1 MKLLQKITWAAAVLV
16 LSGFLLPGMKVSAA
30 ERLQPLEKNPVI
42 VIDPGHGG
50 ENLGTQA
57 GGIWDE
63 KYMNMVTAQA
73 LYDELKL
80 YDNVEVYLT
89 RTGDTDVS
97 FPERAA
103 FAQSVNADFLFS
115 IHYNASEYHDL
126 FGSEV
131 WVPLTAPFNNY
142 GYQIGCELL
151 SGMQERG
158 LLIRG
163 IKTREGERGEYYAII
178 RETVALDIPA
188 AIIEH
193 CHVDEGRDQ
202 DYCDSEEDL
211 IRFGKEDATAIAKY
225 FGLKSSALNVDYS
238 NYQLAEVNG
247 NVPMEAT
254 LRDETPPD
262 VCRIEF
268 AAADL
273 ENGTLSLTVT
283 ATDYDSPLLY
293 YTYSLDGGETFSER
307 HMWPGSDVLTGSY
320 NDTFTL
326 TLSIPS
332 GVKPSVIVRAYNM
345 FDPYTDSNRYDSP
358 ETFFRNEDTDA
369 QAPGEQN
376 PPGTGAGAES
386 GMPGAENSG
395 TENGGTGAGNNKRPS
410 ADADLEAASGSAV
423 AAAKKPVSFVAFL
436 EICLVIVILLFVILL
451 VSQSIAYHS
460 RRRRRRQS
468 RKAEQSRSVPQS
480 RTGTQSSREAPNRS
494 APQSRKDSGASRNQH
509 K

>member
-1 MKLLQKITWAAAVLV
+1 MKFFKIAGAAVIFSLV
-16 LSGFLLPGMKVSAA
+16 FLLLPGTKVTAA
-30 ERLQPLEKNPVI
+30 ERLQPLDKTPII

-63 KYMNMVTAQA
+63 KYMDMVTAQA

-89 RTGDTDVS
+89 RTVDTDMS

-103 FAQSVNADFLFS
+103 FAKSVNADFLFS
-115 IHYNASEYHDL
+115 IHYNASEYHEL

-142 GYQIGCELL
+142 GYQIGYELL

-158 LLIRG
+158 LLLRG
-163 IKTREGERGEYYAII
+163 IKTREGDRGEYYAII

-188 AIIEH
+188 VIIEH
-193 CHVDEGRDQ
+193 CHVDEDRDR

-225 FGLKSSALNVDYS
+225 LGLKSSVLNVDYT
-238 NYQLAEVNG
+238 NYSLQKVG
-247 NVPMEAT
+247 GSVPVSST

-268 AAADL
+268 AAADH
-273 ENGTLSLTVT
+273 EQGTLSLTVT
-283 ATDYDSPLLY
+283 AADYDSPLLY
-293 YTYSLDGGETFSER
+293 YTYSIDGGVTFSER
-307 HMWPGSDVLTGSY
+307 NPWPGSDVLTGSY
-320 NDTFTL
+320 QDTFTL

-332 GVKPSVIVRAYNM
+332 GVKPSVILRAYNM

-358 ETFFRNEDTDA
+358 ETFFYSEETEAGAADTSDAEASGEEAEDT
-369 QAPGEQN
+369 E
-376 PPGTGAGAES
+376 AGLNTPS
-386 GMPGAENSG
+386 D
-395 TENGGTGAGNNKRPS
+395 TENPANPQGQP
-410 ADADLEAASGSAV
+410 DMEEQPDMEAALGSAV
-423 AAAKKPVSFVAFL
+423 AAPKAVSFVTFL

-451 VSQSIAYHS
+451 VSQGIAYHNRKKRRLQGRRELQS
-460 RRRRRRQS
+460 RAAPENGADKGKRAALQS
-468 RKAEQSRSVPQS
+468 RKEDGESRY
-480 RTGTQSSREAPNRS
+480 
-494 APQSRKDSGASRNQH
+494 QH
-509 K
+509 R

>member
-1 MKLLQKITWAAAVLV
+1 MKFFKIAGAAAAFSLV
-16 LSGFLLPGMKVSAA
+16 FLFLLGTKATAA
-30 ERLQPLEKNPVI
+30 ERLQPLDHTPVI

-63 KYMNMVTAQA
+63 KYMDMVTAQA

-89 RTGDTDVS
+89 RTVDTDMS

-103 FAQSVNADFLFS
+103 FAKSVNADFLFS
-115 IHYNASEYHDL
+115 IHYNASEYHEL

-142 GYQIGCELL
+142 GYQIGYELL

-163 IKTREGERGEYYAII
+163 IKTRKGERGEYYAII

-188 AIIEH
+188 VIIEH
-193 CHVDEGRDQ
+193 CHVDEDRDR

-225 FGLKSSALNVDYS
+225 LGLKSSVLNVDYS
-238 NYQLAEVNG
+238 NYSLEEVSESIP
-247 NVPMEAT
+247 VSST
-254 LRDETPPD
+254 FRDETPPD
-262 VCRIEF
+262 VCQIEF
-268 AAADL
+268 AAADH
-273 ENGTLSLTVT
+273 EKGTLSLTVT
-283 ATDYDSPLLY
+283 AADYDSPLLY
-293 YTYSLDGGETFSER
+293 YTYSIDGGATFSER
-307 HMWPGSDVLTGSY
+307 NIWPGSDVLAGSY

-358 ETFFRNEDTDA
+358 ETFFHGGEPDSDTANVSDSESPGEAEANSPEDTA
-369 QAPGEQN
+369 K
-376 PPGTGAGAES
+376 AES
-386 GMPGAENSG
+386 KGA
-395 TENGGTGAGNNKRPS
+395 AP
-410 ADADLEAASGSAV
+410 ADLEAVSGSAV
-423 AAAKKPVSFVAFL
+423 AASKKPVSFVTFL

-451 VSQSIAYHS
+451 VSQGIAYHN
-460 RRRRRRQS
+460 RKKRRQ
-468 RKAEQSRSVPQS
+468 QSREKIQS
-480 RTGTQSSREAPNRS
+480 RT
-494 APQSRKDSGASRNQH
+494 APQSRKEAGESRNQH
-509 K
+509 R